1 MKKPRWNRCVVEDKK
16 YLCKA
21 SYSKQNCVHA
31 RFGPVIHHL
40 PCYKEWNGIDYCC
53 NIIAQKEALISLIDK
68 CERDAKWAGFQLSA
82 LE

>member
-31 RFGPVIHHL
+31 RFG
-40 PCYKEWNGIDYCC
+40 C